1 MKRLSQHIFNETG
14 YRAKSVEDIY
24 FVRSVHTI
32 RYWSYGIIGFLLLA
46 LFLPWTQNINA
57 NGAVTTLYQDQRP
70 QQLNTIIP
78 GRIVKWYVREG
89 NYVQK
94 GDTIVQLL
102 DIKDDFLD
110 PNLVKRTEE
119 QLNAKKQKADL
130 SRDKAMATQN
140 QIVAIENAR
149 ELKLNSLQNKLE
161 QLNRKVISDSAALVA
176 SEIDHSIAQV
186 QLTRAKQMY
195 SEGIIPL
202 TELER
207 RTAQYNKAL
216 AYMTEKSQTLKNTR
230 QDLVICRIEI
240 STVVQDAADKIFKAR
255 AEIASAMGDAASTDA
270 EVAKNQNQLA
280 NYIIRGGQRWLI
292 APQSGQITKARKAGL
307 NETVKEGDMI
317 VEIVPDKVNYA
328 VELFI
333 DPMDL
338 VLISKGQEVRMI
350 FDGYPAVV
358 FSGWPNASYGTF
370 QGTVAAVETN
380 RSENG
385 KFRMLIIP
393 NEKDKPWPK
402 ELKLGAGVQGFAL
415 LKNVRVWF
423 ELWRQING
431 FPPEYYRPTVT
442 KTNSK
447 P

>member
-1 MKRLSQHIFNETG
+1 MKRLSQHILGETG
-14 YRAKSVEDIY
+14 YQPKSVEEIY
-24 FVRSVHTI
+24 SVRSMHTI
-32 RYWSYGIIGFLLLA
+32 RYWSYGIGIFFLII

-57 NGAVTTLYQDQRP
+57 SGAITTLYQDQRP

-89 NYVQK
+89 NYVKK

-102 DIKDDFLD
+102 DIKDDYLD

-119 QLNAKKQKADL
+119 QLSAKKQKADL
-130 SRDKAMATQN
+130 YRDKASATQN
-140 QIVAIENAR
+140 QVMAIENAR
-149 ELKLNSLQNKLE
+149 DLKLNSLQNKLE
-161 QLNRKVISDSAALVA
+161 QLNRKVISDSAALIA

-186 QLTRAKQMY
+186 QLTRAKQMF

-207 RTAQYNKAL
+207 RNAQYNKAL
-216 AYMTEKSQTLKNTR
+216 AFMTEKSQTLKNTR
-230 QDLVICRIEI
+230 QDLIICRLEI
-240 STVVQDAADKIFKAR
+240 STVVQDAADKVFKAR
-255 AEIASAMGDAASTDA
+255 ADIAAAMSDAAATDA
-270 EVAKNQNQLA
+270 EVAKNENQLA
-280 NYIIRGGQRWLI
+280 NYIIRGSQRWLI
-292 APQSGQITKARKAGL
+292 APQSGQITKARKSGL
-307 NETVKEGDMI
+307 NETVIEGEMI
-317 VEIVPDKVNYA
+317 VEIVPDNVNYA

-333 DPMDL
+333 EPMDL

-370 QGTVAAVETN
+370 QGTVVAVETN

-393 NEKDKPWPK
+393 DEHQKPWPK

-415 LKNVRVWF
+415 LKNVRIWF

-431 FPPEYYRPTVT
+431 FPPEYYKSSNT
-442 KTNSK
+442 KMDTQS
-447 P
+447 

>member
-102 DIKDDFLD
+102 DIKDDYLD

-442 KTNSK
+442 KTNSR

>member
-1 MKRLSQHIFNETG
+1 MKRLSQHIFSETG
-14 YRAKSVEDIY
+14 YRAKSVDDIY

-102 DIKDDFLD
+102 DIKDDYLD

>member
-1 MKRLSQHIFNETG
+1 MKRLSQHIFSETG
-14 YRAKSVEDIY
+14 YRAKSVDDIY

-102 DIKDDFLD
+102 DIKDDYLD

-216 AYMTEKSQTLKNTR
+216 AYMTEKSQTL
-230 QDLVICRIEI
+230 
-240 STVVQDAADKIFKAR
+240 
-255 AEIASAMGDAASTDA
+255 
-270 EVAKNQNQLA
+270 
-280 NYIIRGGQRWLI
+280 
-292 APQSGQITKARKAGL
+292 
-307 NETVKEGDMI
+307 
-317 VEIVPDKVNYA
+317 
-328 VELFI
+328 
-333 DPMDL
+333 
-338 VLISKGQEVRMI
+338 
-350 FDGYPAVV
+350 
-358 FSGWPNASYGTF
+358 
-370 QGTVAAVETN
+370 
-380 RSENG
+380 
-385 KFRMLIIP
+385 
-393 NEKDKPWPK
+393 
-402 ELKLGAGVQGFAL
+402 
-415 LKNVRVWF
+415 
-423 ELWRQING
+423 
-431 FPPEYYRPTVT
+431 
-442 KTNSK
+442 
-447 P
+447 

>member
-32 RYWSYGIIGFLLLA
+32 RYWSYGIIGSLLLA

-102 DIKDDFLD
+102 DIKDDYLD

-442 KTNSK
+442 KTNSR

>member
-102 DIKDDFLD
+102 DIKDDYLD

>member
-32 RYWSYGIIGFLLLA
+32 RYWSYGIIGSLLLA

-442 KTNSK
+442 KTNSR

>member
-32 RYWSYGIIGFLLLA
+32 RYWSYGIIGSLLLA

-102 DIKDDFLD
+102 DIKDDYLD

>member
-70 QQLNTIIP
+70 QQLNSIIP

-102 DIKDDFLD
+102 DIKDDYLD

>member
-1 MKRLSQHIFNETG
+1 MKRLSQHIFSETG
-14 YRAKSVEDIY
+14 YRAKSVDDIY

-102 DIKDDFLD
+102 DIKDDYLD

-130 SRDKAMATQN
+130 SRDKALATQN

-338 VLISKGQEVRMI
+338 VLMSKGQEVRMI

-431 FPPEYYRPTVT
+431 FPPEYYRPAVT

>member
-1 MKRLSQHIFNETG
+1 
-14 YRAKSVEDIY
+14 
-24 FVRSVHTI
+24 
-32 RYWSYGIIGFLLLA
+32 
-46 LFLPWTQNINA
+46 
-57 NGAVTTLYQDQRP
+57 
-70 QQLNTIIP
+70 
-78 GRIVKWYVREG
+78 
-89 NYVQK
+89 
-94 GDTIVQLL
+94 
-102 DIKDDFLD
+102 
-110 PNLVKRTEE
+110 
-119 QLNAKKQKADL
+119 
-130 SRDKAMATQN
+130 
-140 QIVAIENAR
+140 
-149 ELKLNSLQNKLE
+149 
-161 QLNRKVISDSAALVA
+161 
-176 SEIDHSIAQV
+176 
-186 QLTRAKQMY
+186 
-195 SEGIIPL
+195 
-202 TELER
+202 
-207 RTAQYNKAL
+207 
-216 AYMTEKSQTLKNTR
+216 MTEKSQTLKNTR

-255 AEIASAMGDAASTDA
+255 AEIASAMSDAASTDA

-431 FPPEYYRPTVT
+431 FPPEYYRPAVT

>member
-32 RYWSYGIIGFLLLA
+32 RYWSYGIIGSLLLA